1 MTVLKWIV
9 VFAALGYVGVLAAL
23 YFAQRSIIFPIPTT
37 MRTTPAA
44 AGFPQAEEHVLVT
57 SDGEK
62 VIVWH
67 VAPKGEHRV
76 VLYFPGNGDTLAGS
90 VGRFAEITADG
101 TGLIALSYRGYA
113 GSSGEPSEE
122 GLLRDAD
129 ATFSFAST
137 LYERSRMVIWGYSLG
152 TGAAVA
158 LAAEHAVGG
167 LVLEAPYTSIA
178 AVAAAAYPFLP
189 VRYFVKDPFHSD
201 QRIAKVTAPLL
212 VIHGA
217 IDTTVPIRFG
227 EQLFAL
233 AHQPKQ
239 FVRFDQGR
247 HDNLGSLGSV
257 ETARQFIAALKG

>member
-1 MTVLKWIV
+1 MTILKWIV
-9 VFAALGYVGVLAAL
+9 IFAGLGYVGVLAAL
-23 YFAQRSIIFPIPTT
+23 YVAQRSIIFPIPTA

-44 AGFPQAEEHVLVT
+44 AGFPQAEEHALTT

-67 VAPKGEHRV
+67 VAAKGDHRV

-90 VGRFAEITADG
+90 AGRFKEITADG
-101 TGLIALSYRGYA
+101 TGLVALSYRGYA
-113 GSSGEPSEE
+113 GSTGTPSEE

-137 LYERSRMVIWGYSLG
+137 LYEQRRMIIWGYSLG
-152 TGAAVA
+152 SGAAVA

-167 LVLEAPYTSIA
+167 LILEAPYTSIA
-178 AVAAAAYPFLP
+178 DVAAAGYPFFP

-201 QRIAKVTAPLL
+201 RRITHVTAPLL
-212 VIHGA
+212 VMHGA
-217 IDTTVPIRFG
+217 LDTTVPIRFG
-227 EQLFAL
+227 ERLFAL
-233 AHQPKQ
+233 AHEPKQ

-247 HDNLGSLGSV
+247 HDNLGSLGAV
-257 ETARQFIAALKG
+257 ETARHFMSALKG